1 MIIVDLSTVEY
12 LLQQQKR
19 CVLFRR
25 GLVATKSIPSR
36 AVITSDMVTAKRPAT
51 GVKPMHLEI
60 IIGRKILRE
69 WKPEK
74 PEIPNVAGCL
84 ILFEA
89 VKL

>member
-36 AVITSDMVTAKRPAT
+36 AVITSDLITAKRPAM
-51 GVKPMHLEI
+51 GIEPMHLET
-60 IIGRKILRE
+60 IIGRKVLRDIKAGE
-69 WKPEK
+69 HLTWKD
-74 PEIPNVAGCL
+74 I
-84 ILFEA
+84 
-89 VKL
+89 